1 MTFIWIFLSLTLVPL
16 AVAAWNATPREEFE
30 YGLCTDDAHRSPRC
44 GPRVVSKNVR
54 KLAKWLKSNTI
65 NPVHPSVGLRKTFW
79 LLYHFTWEL
88 LWWLRAPG
96 VWCIQLF
103 RLVMFTMMMLPGF
116 IPPFLNYLVDGC
128 IVKNIPYGKS
138 MRQLLDVYLP
148 YDPEIVESPL
158 NAGKYPVVVFISGG
172 AWIIGYKVWGFIMG
186 QLLAKSGVICV
197 TPDYRNFP
205 QAAVEDMC
213 EDIDRSIDWV
223 LQNVEK
229 FGGDL
234 KQVTLV
240 GQSAGAHLSALV
252 LLRKIRAASTR
263 SISKA
268 SVSTPSPGTDRKEGQ
283 NWKVASLA
291 NWVGISGPYD
301 IEKTIPVLHS
311 RGMHK
316 RILKG
321 LFTDVN
327 SQSPVH
333 YLNSITKNGLLSE
346 EIINSA
352 PLMHLFHGTS
362 DVSVDCE
369 QSAVF
374 AKTLN
379 KAGFKASCTM
389 FKGKSHTDPI
399 LEDPLSGPDQLTSS
413 LLRVVKSRDNDPA
426 TPRIRHCQPKAM
438 LKVARWFNP
447 F

>member
-1 MTFIWIFLSLTLVPL
+1 
-16 AVAAWNATPREEFE
+16 
-30 YGLCTDDAHRSPRC
+30 
-44 GPRVVSKNVR
+44 
-54 KLAKWLKSNTI
+54 
-65 NPVHPSVGLRKTFW
+65 
-79 LLYHFTWEL
+79 
-88 LWWLRAPG
+88 
-96 VWCIQLF
+96 
-103 RLVMFTMMMLPGF
+103 MFTMMMLPGF
-116 IPPFLNYLVDGC
+116 IPPFLNYLVDKR

-138 MRQLLDVYLP
+138 MRQLLDIYLP
-148 YDPEIVESPL
+148 YDPEIIESPL
-158 NAGKYPVVVFISGG
+158 NSGKYPVVVFISGG

-186 QLLAKSGVICV
+186 QLLAKSGVICI

-205 QAAVEDMC
+205 QATVEDMC
-213 EDIDRSIDWV
+213 EDIDRSVDWV
-223 LQNVEK
+223 MQNVGK

-252 LLRKIRAASTR
+252 MLRKIRAASIQ
-263 SISKA
+263 SI
-268 SVSTPSPGTDRKEGQ
+268 GTDTLSRTVDHKGGQ
-283 NWKVASLA
+283 DWDVTSLA

-321 LFTDVN
+321 LFTDVK

-333 YLNSITKNGLLSE
+333 FLEGITKNNILSRE
-346 EIINSA
+346 VVESA
-352 PLMHLFHGTS
+352 PSMYLYHGTS
-362 DVSVDCE
+362 DVSVNCE
-369 QSAVF
+369 QSAAF
-374 AKTLN
+374 SKALN

-413 LLRVVKSRDNDPA
+413 LISVVQSRNNDPM
-426 TPRIRHCQPKAM
+426 TPRICHCQPKAM